1 MAVGFLAA
9 PGAGARKPTTVVA
22 PRTPLGRRSGERGNP
37 AVDEAKTVASKPQIQ
52 IHTADGLVR
61 CVAIQKSHRRTKKRT
76 VPAEEMLSDPE
87 ATTACSGLPIV
98 KDDGPPP
105 VVATGFDRAA
115 KCGEEAR
122 LKKPLPGNAW
132 GMEKSRTSKT

>member
-1 MAVGFLAA
+1 
-9 PGAGARKPTTVVA
+9 
-22 PRTPLGRRSGERGNP
+22 
-37 AVDEAKTVASKPQIQ
+37 VASKPQIQ

-61 CVAIQKSHRRTKKRT
+61 CVATQKNRRRANKRT

-87 ATTACSGLPIV
+87 ATTACRGLPIV

-105 VVATGFDRAA
+105 VVAGFDRAA